1 MRLRA
6 DETELLHRLDT
17 FLKANVPA
25 HIDQNSDLWR
35 WGYIERVDVNDP
47 NSLLRQSVEGGRR
60 YEELIQKTGAT
71 EPPPA
76 PTQSWMD

>member
-35 WGYIERVDVNDP
+35 WGYIERVDVNPVMGYFLVIAITAIVFNFLADLAYAALDP
-47 NSLLRQSVEGGRR
+47 RVRVV
-60 YEELIQKTGAT
+60 A
-71 EPPPA
+71 
-76 PTQSWMD
+76 